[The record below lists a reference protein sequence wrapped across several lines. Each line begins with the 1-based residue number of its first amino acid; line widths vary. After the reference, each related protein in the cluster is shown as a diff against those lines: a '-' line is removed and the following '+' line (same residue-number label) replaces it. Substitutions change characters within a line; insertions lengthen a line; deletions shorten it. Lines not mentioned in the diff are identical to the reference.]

1 MFYLKTMSVH
11 LFHILNDCYF
21 IALLLRETLKNSK
34 SNPKKS
40 GAVTHFFLFI
50 SNFTFALLIALNL
63 ECCFGRV

>member
-1 MFYLKTMSVH
+1 MSFPSMFYFKTMSVH
-11 LFHILNDCYF
+11 LFHILNDCFF

-50 SNFTFALLIALNL
+50 SHLRCSLH
-63 ECCFGRV
+63 